1 MNIAS
6 KLFESIFGI
15 PESEWD
21 FQLHSLPN
29 YNRDDYKYGI
39 FETKPLTE
47 LELLF
52 NEAKLKENDKM
63 PVFEVRLHNGINNNN
78 KKYFDVSCMQYNS
91 EEKYKPLFQVASN
104 FNCLE
109 VASSLTNPFS
119 GKFITHQLIDSTQ
132 GPSAAS
138 GCIHGNLTK
147 LSIHN
152 TNNINLLE
160 NIDDIEVNNGKCYN
174 YNTNTNASSI
184 NYKDVKIGI
193 LRDVYATID
202 RSNVYDIKYNDKG
215 RKITQIYSSTC
226 IQDDNKPSM
235 LSELFLKAA
244 YEGLFLYACIN
255 GNKDIYLTLIGG
267 GVFYNNREL
276 ILRTIIN
283 SFNKYKSYL
292 PKDCKVIL
300 PIYDTSNNKLVTS
313 LFNKVD
319 ESIISYYY

>member
-15 PESEWD
+15 SESEWD
-21 FQLHSLPN
+21 FNLASLPN
-29 YNRDDYKYGI
+29 YNRDNYKYGK
-39 FETKPLTE
+39 FETKSLTE
-47 LELLF
+47 LEYLF
-52 NEAKLKENDKM
+52 NESKLTENDKM

-78 KKYFDVSCMQYNS
+78 KKYFDVSCMQYNC

-109 VASSLTNPFS
+109 VPSSLTNPFS
-119 GKFITHQLIDSTQ
+119 GTFITHQLIDSTQ

-160 NIDDIEVNNGKCYN
+160 NIDDIEVPNGKCYN
-174 YNTNTNASSI
+174 YDTNNIESSI
-184 NYKDVKIGI
+184 NCKDVKIGI

-202 RSNVYDIKYNDKG
+202 RSNIYDIKYNDKG
-215 RKITQIYSSTC
+215 TKITQLYSSTC
-226 IQDDNKPSM
+226 IQANSNPSK
-235 LSELFLKAA
+235 LSEQFLKAA
-244 YEGLFLYACIN
+244 YEGLFLYACLN
-255 GNKDIYLTLIGG
+255 GNKNIYLTLIGG
-267 GVFYNNREL
+267 GVFYNNKEL

-283 SFNKYKSYL
+283 SFNKYKLYL
-292 PKDCKVIL
+292 PNNCKVIL
-300 PIYDTSNNKLVTS
+300 PIYDKSNNKLATS